1 MISYSRLVFL
11 ILVLALFSCG
21 PQHKQAAEIVVENK
35 IAIVGNKFINDPN
48 TSG

>member
-11 ILVLALFSCG
+11 ILVLALGSCC

-35 IAIVGNKFINDPN
+35 IEIEKEVEYLLI
-48 TSG
+48 TQL